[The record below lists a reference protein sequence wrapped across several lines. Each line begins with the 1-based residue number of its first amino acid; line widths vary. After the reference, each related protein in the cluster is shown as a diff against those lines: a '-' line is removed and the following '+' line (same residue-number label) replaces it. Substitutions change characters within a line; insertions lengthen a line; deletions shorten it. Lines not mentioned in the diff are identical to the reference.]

1 MISTDTVA
9 GTKMRVTCAKEELAQ
24 KLALVGRG
32 VSTRTS
38 VHVLTGILLRAEG
51 GQLSL
56 AATDMEIS
64 IRVSVDAN
72 VEDEDTVVVPGRL
85 LVDIVRL
92 LPAGEVTLEH
102 RAEERVARLTC
113 GSASYSLHTYNPDD
127 FPRLPEIDPDTA
139 FSVDRSAFLDTIAK
153 VGRAASRDESRPV
166 LTGILVR
173 FEGDKLVM
181 AATDSYRLSVKET
194 VLPDGAGRELEAIV
208 PARALGELAR
218 IAQGADADALEIGI
232 HENQVVFGVDGVWL
246 TARRIDGQFPNYKQL
261 LPEHFEAQVDLP
273 REEFLD
279 VVRRAAL
286 MAQRKSPLRLR
297 FEEGQL
303 TVSAQTQD
311 VGEARES
318 LPIRYDGDVME
329 IGFNADFLR
338 DGLESVGDENARLK
352 LISPLRPGLIQGEGD
367 DFLYLIMPI
376 RLAG

>member
-1 MISTDTVA
+1 MTSMDTVVA
-9 GTKMRVTCAKEELAQ
+9 SRMRVTCPKEDLAQ
-24 KLALVGRG
+24 KVGIAGRA

-38 VHVLTGILLRAEG
+38 VQILTGVLLSADG
-51 GQLSL
+51 HTLTL

-64 IRVSVDAN
+64 LRVF
-72 VEDEDTVVVPGRL
+72 VEAEIEAEGAVVVPGRL

-92 LPAGEVTLEH
+92 LPGSDVTIEH
-102 RAEERVARLTC
+102 RPEEGMVHVTS
-113 GSASYSLHTYNPDD
+113 GSASYGLHTYSADD
-127 FPRLPEIDPDTA
+127 FPRLPEPDAARRFAVERTA
-139 FSVDRSAFLDTIAK
+139 FLETVSKVSRS
-153 VGRAASRDESRPV
+153 ASRDESRPV

-173 FEGDKLVM
+173 FAASKLVM

-194 VLPDGAGRELEAIV
+194 PLVDAPAHEIEAIV
-208 PARALGELAR
+208 PARALGELVR
-218 IAQGADADALEIGI
+218 VAQTTSADSLTVGVQ
-232 HENQVVFGVDGVWL
+232 ENQVVFESDGVNL

-261 LPEHFEAQVDLP
+261 VPEHFEAEVELP

-279 VVRRAAL
+279 VVRRTSL

-297 FEEGQL
+297 FEEGEL

-318 LPIRYDGDVME
+318 LPIRYAGDVLE

-338 DGLESVGDENARLK
+338 EGLESVGDAQVRMK
-352 LISPLRPGLIQGEGD
+352 LISPLRPGLIQGEAD